1 MKYLNKKGFVLLE
14 TLVVTIFTLII
25 FTLLYTSAVPLL
37 GKYNDLAYYN
47 DLDTTYDLFYLKR
60 IIVKDANFSSIRN
73 TSTGYKKIKCSDL
86 VNSETCYD
94 VLNLLNFD
102 SNKDEIVYLKTDKLA
117 NLKNDNSISS
127 GIKDYLNY
135 VSTTGEILLLNKNNY
150 LSYLKIEYNPTLD
163 INPSCS
169 VTISNNNSTS
179 GITTT
184 VTCNSNGGAA
194 CKSDNPT
201 GDTNLK
207 SSKTYRVYNTLGNSG
222 TCSVNVRSQGQQ
234 SVCTKAVWGNTK
246 TENGVSSC
254 TAQSESNANAK
265 LWNYVITCTASYS
278 YSGTCSC
285 MQEGQTRVVYV
296 DCNSTVYG
304 YGGCY
309 KYCKYHSG
317 GDVNKSTGTGTCSR
331 KTTYK
336 KVTKSRTGCSTW
348 GAYTNTSSC
357 TQDTNKIR
365 CQTIYVGS

>member
-150 LSYLKIEYNPTLD
+150 LSYLKIEYDPTLD

-265 LWNYVITCTASYS
+265 LWNYVIICTSNGYT
-278 YSGTCSC
+278 YSGTCTCVGGTSYGHDTINC
-285 MQEGQTRVVYV
+285 GKAVY
-296 DCNSTVYG
+296 DA
-304 YGGCY
+304 GGCSS
-309 KYCKYHSG
+309 YCKNVNNASSG
-317 GDVNKSTGTGTCSR
+317 SGTCKR

-357 TQDTNKIR
+357 QSSSNKIR